1 MAPESTTN
9 ALTID
14 FEDWYQGLE
23 IPHTAWSGFEDR
35 IAMVGRKL
43 LQLLDEAGTK
53 ATFFVLGFV
62 AEKHPDI
69 IKEIEKAGHEVG
81 THGFSHTLIYRQTP
95 EVFRGEMR
103 RAIGYLEDLT
113 GKKVIGH
120 RAPFFSITKESLWAL
135 DILAEL
141 GIRYDSS
148 IFPVLNY
155 RYGIADAPRFPYDLK
170 CGEFTVK
177 EFPISTLQFPKLT
190 LPISGGAY
198 FRIYPYQLTKQ
209 AIRAV
214 NRSGNP
220 VTFYLHPWELDADHP
235 RIDLP
240 RRIALTHY
248 FNLAATE
255 RRFRRLLR
263 DFRFAPMAEVL
274 GIGQTTSTAPPA
286 STVSGRAFSPS
297 VPSPNPVRVLHLI
310 TRMIVGGAQENT
322 LLSVEGLNRL
332 PEYEVTLVSGIDRG
346 LEGDLLPRARQ
357 TTRLVV
363 VPELGRS
370 INPLKDAI
378 ALWKLY
384 RLILNGR
391 YHIVHTHSSK
401 ASVLGRIAAKLAG
414 TPINLE
420 TLHGHVFHSY
430 QPWMVNRLWRAIY
443 KMCALMTDHFIS
455 VADLVS
461 REAVLAGIDR
471 PKKFSTIYSGM
482 ELDWFLNASVD
493 PKKIRC
499 EFDIPD
505 DAPVVGKIARLFP
518 LKGHDEL
525 MDAAPEIVR
534 RVPKVRFF
542 LVGDGILQNR
552 LRDRAEKLGI
562 LSNFIFAGLIE
573 RERIP
578 EMISVMD
585 VVVHTSLREGLAR
598 VLPQAL
604 AMGKPC
610 VSFDIGGAAEVVVPD
625 ETGYIVT
632 PGDAAGL
639 AAAVSRLLS
648 DPQLRARMGEAG
660 RRKVDPM
667 FRAETMV
674 AQIAAL
680 YAQLVARHKERIA
693 RFDRSYPQRV
703 AELSRSVSGSG
714 PS

>member
-1 MAPESTTN
+1 MGPGSITN
-9 ALTID
+9 ALTVD

-23 IPHTAWSGFEDR
+23 IPCAQWDGFEDR
-35 IAMVGRKL
+35 IAIVGRKL
-43 LQLLDEAGTK
+43 LQILDEVGTK

-69 IKEIEKAGHEVG
+69 IREIDNAGHEIG
-81 THGFSHTLIYRQTP
+81 THGFSHTLIYKQTP
-95 EVFRGEMR
+95 QVFRGEME
-103 RAIGYLEDLT
+103 RAISFLEDLT

-120 RAPFFSITKESLWAL
+120 RAPFFSITKDSLWAL

-155 RYGIADAPRFPYDLK
+155 RYGIADAPRFPYDVK

-177 EFPISTLQFPKLT
+177 EFPISTLQFPKVT

-214 NRSGNP
+214 NRSSNP

-248 FNLAATE
+248 FNLGATE
-255 RRFRRLLR
+255 KRFRRLLR
-263 DFRFAPMAEVL
+263 DFRFASMAEVL
-274 GIGQTTSTAPPA
+274 GLDAVESPA
-286 STVSGRAFSPS
+286 LPAGAVSGPRFSIR
-297 VPSPNPVRVLHLI
+297 VPKPNPVRVLHVI

-322 LLSVEGLNRL
+322 LLSVEGLDRL
-332 PEYEVTLVSGIDRG
+332 PEYEVTLVSGVDRG
-346 LEGDLLPRARQ
+346 LEGNLLPRARQ
-357 TTRLVV
+357 TTRLIV

-370 INPLKDAI
+370 INPVNDAI

-384 RLILNGR
+384 RLIRDGR

-430 QPWMVNRLWRAIY
+430 QPWMVNRLWRTVY

-461 REAVLAGIDR
+461 REAILAGVDH
-471 PKKFSTIYSGM
+471 PDKFSTIYSGM
-482 ELDWFLNASVD
+482 ELDWFLNARVD
-493 PKKIRC
+493 PGIIRS
-499 EFDIPD
+499 EFGIPE
-505 DAPVVGKIARLFP
+505 DALVVGKIARLFP

-525 MDAAPEIVR
+525 MNAAPEIVH
-534 RVPKVRFF
+534 RVPNVRFF

-552 LRDRAEKLGI
+552 LKDRAEKLGI

-610 VSFDIGGAAEVVVPD
+610 VSFDIGGAAEVVIPG

-632 PGDAAGL
+632 PGDAGGL

-680 YAQLVARHKERIA
+680 YAQLVARHMGRIV
-693 RFDRSYPQRV
+693 RFDRVYRQRV
-703 AELSRSVSGSG
+703 AEVCRGVAD
-714 PS
+714 